1 VDGFWEP
8 GLAPWDIAA
17 GSVLVTEAGGRI
29 CDFWGGQDHLTTGHV
44 IAGSP
49 SVLPFLLEQVQTHLA
64 PAIEREH
71 E

>member
-1 VDGFWEP
+1 
-8 GLAPWDIAA
+8 
-17 GSVLVTEAGGRI
+17 VLVTEAGGRI

>member
-17 GSVLVTEAGGRI
+17 GSVLVTEAGGQV